1 MRLEV
6 SALPPDIDDAPLMFR
21 VLLLNDGFTPVE
33 VFRNALTGPTLQRVG
48 DMPSPASV
56 EPTFGQPEEPLILQP
71 YTFYGRDRF
80 FDDLDAADYIVTAEY
95 SSGAESLTATL
106 RVRGPGR
113 PSARSATTGEVNRP

>member
-48 DMPSPASV
+48 
-56 EPTFGQPEEPLILQP
+56 TCRPLP
-71 YTFYGRDRF
+71 RSNR
-80 FDDLDAADYIVTAEY
+80 
-95 SSGAESLTATL
+95 
-106 RVRGPGR
+106 
-113 PSARSATTGEVNRP
+113 RSASRRNR